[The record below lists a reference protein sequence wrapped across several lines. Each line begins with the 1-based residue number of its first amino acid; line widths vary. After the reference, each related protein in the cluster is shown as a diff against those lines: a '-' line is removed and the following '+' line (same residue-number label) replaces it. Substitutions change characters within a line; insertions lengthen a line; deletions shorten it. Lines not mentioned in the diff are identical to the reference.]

1 MNKYITYII
10 LSMLLIG
17 CSDKYDKSLDLY
29 PTLVPR
35 YITISPTSLT
45 YSSSTGK
52 KSIDVTTT
60 ETPWKTENE
69 VEWIS
74 LSPESGDGSGIISVG
89 VSENMIAEEPRTG
102 IFYVKSAV
110 NDWKFESPISV
121 TQAAAM
127 PIITP
132 SKTEVEFTGSKN
144 SETITVSSNCSWT
157 VSTTSEWL
165 TVTKKD
171 NTILL
176 SVTSNE
182 SNSYRSTTFYVFHEG
197 TNYVSKTITVRQAP
211 ASVSASTETLVFNSA
226 AGNVKMTVNSEANW
240 TAATSSS
247 WIDVSPSSGSPGT
260 STMVVSV
267 SPNTSIYERT
277 GYIIISINGIQRIQ
291 VPVRQRGI
299 YIDTE
304 QKELSFA
311 ASGGNQELAVLSNT
325 SWTVSSVPSW
335 ITVSPSNGEG
345 DGKVTL
351 TAQENPNTVNRS
363 GIVHITQSG
372 LNIDVPISVIQK
384 GKTFDVNSTMLNF
397 EDKQEIQTVEI
408 LTDGT
413 WNARTDD
420 KWITLSPMSASGN
433 STLSVTVAENPND
446 SERTGQVTVS
456 MGDKSFVINVVQK
469 GKFFTVSNTLLTY
482 TSKGGS
488 MNIAVTTND
497 TWTAKIENNPTWLQ
511 LSTTSGT
518 GNMDI
523 KVTAQ
528 DNPSVNSRSATIVIE
543 TPHNKSVKLMV
554 SQNARYLNV
563 DTREVLFYSKGGTS
577 EAISVLTDGTYS
589 ISCSDSW
596 LSVNQSS
603 NTFTVTATE
612 NTTTDARI
620 GYITIALTDLKE
632 GTYSLKLAV
641 NQLNNGGTFLCND
654 YGDDINYDSMGN
666 STGSLTITGFGSDK
680 NYDSTTTSGTTL
692 SVSNFKSDSN
702 WDTSVSSK
710 VTVTITGYNSDTNLD
725 TSTNTSG
732 IISKKGF

>member
-1 MNKYITYII
+1 
-10 LSMLLIG
+10 MLLIG

-45 YSSSTGK
+45 FSSSTGK

-732 IISKKGF
+732 TISKTCFKGDSNWQ

>member
-1 MNKYITYII
+1 
-10 LSMLLIG
+10 MLLIG

-157 VSTTSEWL
+157 VSTSSEWL

-182 SNSYRSTTFYVFHEG
+182 SNTYRSTTFYIFHEG

-702 WDTSVSSK
+702 WYTSVSSK
-710 VTVTITGYNSDTNLD
+710 LTVAITGYNSDTNLD